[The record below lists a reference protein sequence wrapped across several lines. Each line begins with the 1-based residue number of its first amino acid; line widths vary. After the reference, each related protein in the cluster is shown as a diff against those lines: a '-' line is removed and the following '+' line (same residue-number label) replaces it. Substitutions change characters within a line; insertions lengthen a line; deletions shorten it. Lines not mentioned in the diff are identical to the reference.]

1 MMIIVCDSL
10 IFCLRITTEAIM
22 NLSKN
27 SNPSGMN
34 LNQNSNWIQ
43 GAVKKPSALHAQM
56 GIPLGEKI
64 PASRLAAAAD
74 KGGKLGERA
83 RFAETMKGLR
93 K

>member
-1 MMIIVCDSL
+1 MRNSFLRVIISL
-10 IFCLRITTEAIM
+10 DKPQEAIM

-34 LNQNSNWIQ
+34 LNQNPNWIQ
-43 GAVKKPSALHAQM
+43 GAIKSPEALHKQM
-56 GIPLGEKI
+56 GIPQGEKI
-64 PASRLAAAAD
+64 PASRLASAAD